1 MKFQSAKEI
10 QAKETTINENSSIAG
25 KVRSKN
31 TDEQYMA
38 DMIHRHLPL
47 VKVIVAKMRP
57 NLPSH
62 ADCEELH
69 SAGVVGL
76 ISAIERFDPS
86 RGFCFETYA
95 SIRVRGAILDELRK
109 LDIMPRSARSNYRKL
124 KKTVEILEQ
133 KLGRAPSDREIWEEM
148 GLTPQ
153 KYRKMRANT
162 QPCSM
167 VFLDKTR
174 DADELNLHDLVA
186 DDRLTP
192 CHEMLEQE
200 ELTVIINEK
209 IQKLPGRQKM
219 VLAFYYYEGMRLA
232 EIGNILGVSE
242 ARVSQLRSQAL
253 KSLRIYLNRIINY

>member
-1 MKFQSAKEI
+1 MKFQSTQEVSKKSRVKKENTKTAKGPE
-10 QAKETTINENSSIAG
+10 SSDQ
-25 KVRSKN
+25 
-31 TDEQYMA
+31 DEQHMA
-38 DMIHRHLPL
+38 DMVHRHLPL

-57 NLPSH
+57 HLPAY
-62 ADCEELH
+62 ADYEELY

-76 ISAIERFDPS
+76 VSAIERFDPT

-124 KKTVEILEQ
+124 NKTVEALEQ
-133 KLGRAPSDREIWEEM
+133 KLGRAPSDREIRHEM

-153 KYRKMRANT
+153 KYRKLRVAT
-162 QPCSM
+162 QPSSIL
-167 VFLDKTR
+167 FLDKAR
-174 DADELNLHDLVA
+174 EADELNLHDLVA

-192 CHEMLEQE
+192 CHQMIEQE
-200 ELTVIINEK
+200 EMTEIINEK
-209 IQKLPGRQKM
+209 IQKLPQRQKM

-232 EIGNILGVSE
+232 EIGKILGVSE

-253 KSLRIYLNRIINY
+253 KSLRIYLNRMINY